1 METRLSYGAE
11 AKNNELVTSMYYQD
25 VDQMDVHGA
34 TVSAE
39 TTKYKGAISRLNR
52 SKFGKSFECDGRIHS
67 GIFEQKNALE

>member
-34 TVSAE
+34 TVS
-39 TTKYKGAISRLNR
+39 TKPRKIKVQYLVSIGQSLVKVLNVMVEFMV
-52 SKFGKSFECDGRIHS
+52 KFWNKKKCS
-67 GIFEQKNALE
+67 